1 MKKYIIT
8 LFFCSFYFTS
18 FAQNQVQVFDGDT
31 FYYNNLKIRLYN
43 IDRPEMFQKGGKES
57 KEQLTKLLR
66 NKVLRYKILKF
77 DNYKR
82 AICAVYVDDKDVSL
96 EMVRLGYSTV
106 YRRYCSS
113 SVFYSA
119 EKEAKRQKK
128 GIWKY
133 DFITPEKFRKWKN
146 N

>member
-18 FAQNQVQVFDGDT
+18 FAQNLRIIDGDT
-31 FYYNNLKIRLYN
+31 FHYNNLKIRLYN
-43 IDRPEMFQKGGKES
+43 IDSPEMSQKGGKES
-57 KEQLTKLLR
+57 KEQLIKLLR
-66 NKVLRYKILKF
+66 NKALRYKILKF

-82 AICAVYVDDKDVSL
+82 AICAVYVDNKDVSL
-96 EMVRLGYSTV
+96 EMIRLGYATV

-133 DFITPEKFRKWKN
+133 NFINPEQFRRI
-146 N
+146 

>member
-1 MKKYIIT
+1 MVI
-8 LFFCSFYFTS
+8 LFFCSFYFVC
-18 FAQNQVQVFDGDT
+18 AQNLRIIDGDT
-31 FYYNNLKIRLYN
+31 FHYNNLKIRLYN
-43 IDRPEMFQKGGKES
+43 IDSPEMSQKGGKES
-57 KEQLTKLLR
+57 KEQLIKLLR

-82 AICAVYVDDKDVSL
+82 AICAVYVNNRDVSL

-113 SVFYSA
+113 STFYSA

-133 DFITPEKFRKWKN
+133 NFINPEKFRK
-146 N
+146 

>member
-1 MKKYIIT
+1 MKKYIII
-8 LFFCSFYFTS
+8 LFFCSFYS
-18 FAQNQVQVFDGDT
+18 FGQYEARIVDGDT
-31 FYYNNLKIRLYN
+31 FHYNSLKIRLYN
-43 IDRPEMFQKGGKES
+43 INSPEMSQKGGKES
-57 KEQLTKLLR
+57 KEQLIKLLR

-82 AICAVYVDDKDVSL
+82 AICAVYVDNKDVSL

-133 DFITPEKFRKWKN
+133 NFINPEKFRRL
-146 N
+146 

>member
-1 MKKYIIT
+1 MKKYIII
-8 LFFCSFYFTS
+8 LFFCSFYFVY
-18 FAQNQVQVFDGDT
+18 AQNEARVIDGDT
-31 FYYNNLKIRLYN
+31 FHYNSLKIRLYN
-43 IDRPEMFQKGGKES
+43 IDSPEISQKGGKES

-77 DNYKR
+77 DKYKR
-82 AICAVYVDDKDVSL
+82 AICAVYVNNKDVSL

-106 YRRYCSS
+106 YQKYCSS

-133 DFITPEKFRKWKN
+133 NFINPEKWRHKKV
-146 N
+146 